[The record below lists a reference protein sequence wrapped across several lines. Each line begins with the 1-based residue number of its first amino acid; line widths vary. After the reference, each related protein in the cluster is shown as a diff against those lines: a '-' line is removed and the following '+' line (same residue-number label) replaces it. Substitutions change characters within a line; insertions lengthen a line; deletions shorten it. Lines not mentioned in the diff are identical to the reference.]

1 MRTLIKGGTI
11 VTAEQEYVG
20 DILVEG
26 DVIRAMGTHLDEA
39 ADRVID
45 AKGKYVFPG
54 GVDQHTH
61 FSADRLC
68 YRRRHDHHCGLC
80 SAGSKSRTAGF
91 H

>member
-61 FSADRLC
+61 LMSATVTLPDM
-68 YRRRHDHHCGLC
+68 RRPTLLL
-80 SAGSKSRTAGF
+80 
-91 H
+91 

>member
-39 ADRVID
+39 ADRVIHD
-45 AKGKYVFPG
+45 
-54 GVDQHTH
+54 DL
-61 FSADRLC
+61 SAL
-68 YRRRHDHHCGLC
+68 
-80 SAGSKSRTAGF
+80 
-91 H
+91 

>member
-39 ADRVID
+39 ADLVID

-61 FSADRLC
+61 FPPCAMSATVTPPDM
-68 YRRRHDHHCGLC
+68 RRPTLLL
-80 SAGSKSRTAGF
+80 
-91 H
+91 

>member
-39 ADRVID
+39 ADLVID
-45 AKGKYVFPG
+45 AKGKYVFPR
-54 GVDQHTH
+54 
-61 FSADRLC
+61 SR
-68 YRRRHDHHCGLC
+68 
-80 SAGSKSRTAGF
+80 GS
-91 H
+91 

>member
-54 GVDQHTH
+54 GVD
-61 FSADRLC
+61 RLC
-68 YRRRHDHHCGLC
+68 YCRRHDHHCGLC
-80 SAGSKSRTAGF
+80 SAGSRSRTAGF

>member
-39 ADRVID
+39 ADLVID

-54 GVDQHTH
+54 GVDQVGGLLNK
-61 FSADRLC
+61 FI
-68 YRRRHDHHCGLC
+68 DHVLAGNLKNSENGFNVRIPGL
-80 SAGSKSRTAGF
+80 A
-91 H
+91 

>member
-45 AKGKYVFPG
+45 AKGICVSG
-54 GVDQHTH
+54 
-61 FSADRLC
+61 
-68 YRRRHDHHCGLC
+68 RRRPAHSLF
-80 SAGSKSRTAGF
+80 RPV
-91 H
+91 

>member
-39 ADRVID
+39 ADLVID
-45 AKGKYVFPG
+45 AEGK
-54 GVDQHTH
+54 
-61 FSADRLC
+61 
-68 YRRRHDHHCGLC
+68 
-80 SAGSKSRTAGF
+80 
-91 H
+91 